1 MSQNALATIFG
12 DDAYTQVPL
21 EFFSVYK
28 TSPNSDG
35 FYSVEEIRADGAE
48 ITNEGVLKRWKCLL
62 SDSSDCDTT
71 TLNLNNIG
79 NASRSFIRQ
88 SNIYKDNFSVDG
100 VTGNIVIYGTE
111 SRGFRANDS
120 EGTSYSSFCETSET
134 IQFNGTPDTKG
145 INPEYRYGFGRG
157 APGVADCAILDTYT
171 PTLGVRI
178 EKQGR
183 DLATTIGEDRSPTWA
198 ISFQNLNLAQ
208 TKVVNSKIF
217 SIVGNDDLNPEPLIT
232 EVKDIPFK
240 LTDIDEVRSL
250 LGPNESVIYY
260 YSPNTSP
267 NYDGGDV
274 FRTFNYT
281 ITNLPKND
289 KFEEFQSAPGLT
301 ADNSAQQV
309 GDTLF
314 GQAARDKIFDV
325 LSGTEYDYDN
335 MVGSAAPKD
344 NVLFRLVDHQII
356 ATDNLNTDAVTRNY
370 RITPVLDST
379 TGFIDASVIGAEL
392 TKDSID
398 EFFDGNYA
406 TDTTFEGTI
415 EVSEPFTKEED
426 VTFEIFKGDN
436 FSKSDD
442 YFEIKIKLKFETT
455 SDGIKVSW
463 LDDSIATFNFYDVE
477 DSGSVI
483 ISREVPNDS
492 GLDTF
497 NIPSGNYDFSNFAKL
512 GLRWDQILAK
522 FSEGEISSFKN
533 YFIDGGNYS
542 WKINFG
548 EYKFVTKFGGLSST
562 VSGKFS
568 VADTP
573 KNAVYPVGEYEVSEG
588 STSNVCF
595 YLTEPAASA
604 QSFDL
609 TPAYQ
614 ANKPGFVQS
623 GEVTFDLTT
632 VAFGPGETQSC
643 INVTGVSDNLADE
656 GNEVLELSMTNL
668 SSGIVSGRS
677 GSFNLIL
684 KEQ

>member
-1 MSQNALATIFG
+1 
-12 DDAYTQVPL
+12 
-21 EFFSVYK
+21 
-28 TSPNSDG
+28 
-35 FYSVEEIRADGAE
+35 
-48 ITNEGVLKRWKCLL
+48 
-62 SDSSDCDTT
+62 
-71 TLNLNNIG
+71 
-79 NASRSFIRQ
+79 
-88 SNIYKDNFSVDG
+88 
-100 VTGNIVIYGTE
+100 
-111 SRGFRANDS
+111 
-120 EGTSYSSFCETSET
+120 
-134 IQFNGTPDTKG
+134 
-145 INPEYRYGFGRG
+145 
-157 APGVADCAILDTYT
+157 
-171 PTLGVRI
+171 
-178 EKQGR
+178 
-183 DLATTIGEDRSPTWA
+183 
-198 ISFQNLNLAQ
+198 
-208 TKVVNSKIF
+208 
-217 SIVGNDDLNPEPLIT
+217 
-232 EVKDIPFK
+232 
-240 LTDIDEVRSL
+240 
-250 LGPNESVIYY
+250 
-260 YSPNTSP
+260 
-267 NYDGGDV
+267 
-274 FRTFNYT
+274 
-281 ITNLPKND
+281 
-289 KFEEFQSAPGLT
+289 
-301 ADNSAQQV
+301 
-309 GDTLF
+309 
-314 GQAARDKIFDV
+314 
-325 LSGTEYDYDN
+325 

-562 VSGKFS
+562 VSGKFN

-632 VAFGPGETQSC
+632 VAFGPGDTQSC
-643 INVTGVSDNLADE
+643 ITVTGVSDNLADE

-677 GSFNLIL
+677 GSFDLIL